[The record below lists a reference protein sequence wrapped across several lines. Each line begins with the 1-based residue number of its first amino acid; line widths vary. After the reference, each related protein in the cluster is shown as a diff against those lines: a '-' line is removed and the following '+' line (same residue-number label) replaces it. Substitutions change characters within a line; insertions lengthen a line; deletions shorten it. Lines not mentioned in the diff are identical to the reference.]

1 MDNLPIGPL
10 LAVLAL
16 LILWSGLFTA
26 IEAAQQHLL
35 TQRTASRSG
44 DKPVAKL
51 NFPLNSLI
59 FCNTLCRALV
69 VVISTLLAIFGWA
82 EKGPWLA
89 CLSATAALLVFAD
102 YLPRTLASRYP
113 DTILALGNTLLGV
126 PLKIIYP
133 AAWLLGGISQLL
145 LKPFARKVKVV
156 QQSEDEP
163 PAPQNDGTD
172 HEHPACRPHALSGIH
187 ALDNITVNDI
197 LVPRS
202 EVDGINLDDSIEEI
216 IEQLRAN
223 KRTRLPVFHSDINQ
237 VEAVLNTR
245 QIRHLLPDASLT
257 KDALLAACHEPYF
270 VPESTPL
277 QLQLLNF
284 HKQQRRLGMVVDEYG
299 EVEGIVTLEDIL
311 EEIVGEFES
320 QHSLDNPHIHPQ
332 ADGRLVIEGAA
343 SIRELN
349 KSLGWHLPSD
359 GPKTL
364 NGLVTEALETIP
376 DSAVCLK
383 IGRYRLEI
391 LETEDNRVSRV
402 LIWHVAAG
410 EATSLRSMAKP
421 L

>member
-1 MDNLPIGPL
+1 MDDLPIGPM
-10 LAVLAL
+10 LAVVTL

-26 IEAAQQHLL
+26 IEAAHQHLL
-35 TQRTASRSG
+35 AQRTATRSS

-51 NFPLNSLI
+51 SFPLASLI

-69 VVISTLLAIFGWA
+69 VVISTLLAIFTWA
-82 EKGPWLA
+82 ENGPWIA
-89 CLSATAALLVFAD
+89 CLGAGAILLVFSD
-102 YLPRTLASRYP
+102 YLPRALAIRYP
-113 DTILALGNTLLGV
+113 DAILAQGNNLLRI
-126 PLKIIYP
+126 PLKFIYP
-133 AAWLLGGISQLL
+133 AAWLLNSISQLL
-145 LKPFARKVKVV
+145 MRPFARKAKVV
-156 QQSEDEP
+156 QQSEDETLTERH
-163 PAPQNDGTD
+163 APLETVN
-172 HEHPACRPHALSGIH
+172 RPHPLPGIH

-202 EVDGINLDDSIEEI
+202 DVDGINLDDPIEEI
-216 IEQLRAN
+216 IEQLRHN
-223 KRTRLPVFHSDINQ
+223 KHTRLPVFHSDINQ

-245 QIRHLLPDASLT
+245 HILHLLPDASLT
-257 KDALLAACHEPYF
+257 REALLAASHEPYF

-299 EVEGIVTLEDIL
+299 EVLGIVTLEDIL

-332 ADGRLVIEGAA
+332 ADGRLVIDGAA

-376 DSAVCLK
+376 ESAVCLK

-391 LETEDNRVSRV
+391 LETEDNRVTRV
-402 LIWHVAAG
+402 LIWQ
-410 EATSLRSMAKP
+410 TSSMP
-421 L
+421 VVI

>member
-1 MDNLPIGPL
+1 MDDLPIGPM
-10 LAVLAL
+10 LAVLTL
-16 LILWSGLFTA
+16 LVLWSGLFTA
-26 IEAAQQHLL
+26 IEAAHQHLL
-35 TQRTASRSG
+35 AQRTATRSS

-51 NFPLNSLI
+51 SFPLASLI

-69 VVISTLLAIFGWA
+69 VVISTLLALFTWA
-82 EKGPWLA
+82 ENGPWVA
-89 CLSATAALLVFAD
+89 CLGAGAMLLVFSD
-102 YLPRTLASRYP
+102 YLPRALATRYP
-113 DTILALGNTLLGV
+113 DAILAQGNNLLRL

-133 AAWLLGGISQLL
+133 AAWLLNSISQLL
-145 LKPFARKVKVV
+145 TRPFARKAKVV
-156 QQSEDEP
+156 QQSEDETLTERH
-163 PAPQNDGTD
+163 APSET
-172 HEHPACRPHALSGIH
+172 ASRPHPLPGIH

-202 EVDGINLDDSIEEI
+202 DVDGINLDDSIEEI
-216 IEQLRAN
+216 IEQLRHN

-245 QIRHLLPDASLT
+245 HILHLLPDASLT
-257 KDALLAACHEPYF
+257 REALLAASHEPYF

-299 EVEGIVTLEDIL
+299 EVLGIVTLEDIL

-320 QHSLDNPHIHPQ
+320 QQSLDNPHIHPQ
-332 ADGRLVIEGAA
+332 ADGRLVIDGAA

-376 DSAVCLK
+376 ESAVCLK

-391 LETEDNRVSRV
+391 LETEENRVTRV
-402 LIWHVAAG
+402 LIWQ
-410 EATSLRSMAKP
+410 TSPMP
-421 L
+421 VVI

>member
-1 MDNLPIGPL
+1 MDDLPIGPM
-10 LAVLAL
+10 LAALAL

-26 IEAAQQHLL
+26 IEVAQQHLL
-35 TQRTASRSG
+35 AQRTASRSS

-51 NFPLNSLI
+51 SFPLNSLI

-69 VVISTLLAIFGWA
+69 MVISTLLAIFTWSA
-82 EKGPWLA
+82 NGPWAA
-89 CLSATAALLVFAD
+89 CIGAGAALLIFAD
-102 YLPRTLASRYP
+102 YLPRSLANRYP
-113 DTILALGNTLLGV
+113 DAVLNLGNTLLGA

-133 AAWLLGGISQLL
+133 AAWLLNAISQLL
-145 LKPFARKVKVV
+145 MRPFARKVKVV
-156 QQSEDEP
+156 QQSEDEIP
-163 PAPQNDGTD
+163 GDRHDD
-172 HEHPACRPHALSGIH
+172 HDHSVCRPHPLSGIH

-202 EVDGINLDDSIEEI
+202 DVDGINLDDPIEEI
-216 IEQLRAN
+216 IEQLRHN

-245 QIRHLLPDASLT
+245 HIRHLLPDASLT
-257 KDALLAACHEPYF
+257 MEALMAASHDPYF

-299 EVEGIVTLEDIL
+299 EVLGIVTLEDIL

-391 LETEDNRVSRV
+391 LETEDNRVTRV
-402 LIWHVAAG
+402 LIWH
-410 EATSLRSMAKP
+410 TSSVPAVI
-421 L
+421 

>member
-1 MDNLPIGPL
+1 MDDLPIGPM

-26 IEAAQQHLL
+26 IEVAQQQLL
-35 TQRTASRSG
+35 AQRTASRSS

-51 NFPLNSLI
+51 SFPLNSLI
-59 FCNTLCRALV
+59 LCNTLCRALV
-69 VVISTLLAIFGWA
+69 VVISTLLAIFTWA
-82 EKGPWLA
+82 QNGPWIA
-89 CLSATAALLVFAD
+89 CLGAGAVLLVFAD
-102 YLPRTLASRYP
+102 YLPRALAARYP
-113 DTILALGNTLLGV
+113 DAVLALGNTLLGI
-126 PLKIIYP
+126 PLKIVYP
-133 AAWLLGGISQLL
+133 AAWLLNGISQLL
-145 LKPFARKVKVV
+145 MRPFARKINVV
-156 QQSEDEP
+156 QQSEDET
-163 PAPQNDGTD
+163 PADRHDD
-172 HEHPACRPHALSGIH
+172 HERAAYRPLSGIH

-202 EVDGINLDDSIEEI
+202 DVDGINLDDPLEEI
-216 IEQLRAN
+216 IEQLRHN
-223 KRTRLPVFHSDINQ
+223 RRTRLPVFHSDINQ

-245 QIRHLLPDASLT
+245 QIRHLLPDSSLT
-257 KDALLAACHEPYF
+257 VEALLAASHEPYF

-299 EVEGIVTLEDIL
+299 EVLGIVTLEDIL

-332 ADGRLVIEGAA
+332 ADGRLVIDGAA

-391 LETEDNRVSRV
+391 LETEENRVTRV
-402 LIWHVAAG
+402 LIWH
-410 EATSLRSMAKP
+410 TSSAPAFIR
-421 L
+421 

>member
-1 MDNLPIGPL
+1 MDGLPIGPM
-10 LAVLAL
+10 LAVFVL

-26 IEAAQQHLL
+26 VEIAQQHLL
-35 TQRTASRSG
+35 AQRTASRAN
-44 DKPVAKL
+44 DKPLAKL
-51 NFPLNSLI
+51 SFPLDSLI
-59 FCNTLCRALV
+59 LCNTLCRALA
-69 VVISTLLAIFGWA
+69 VIIATLLAIFLC
-82 EKGPWLA
+82 EENGPWAA
-89 CLSATAALLVFAD
+89 CLGAGAVLLVFAD
-102 YLPRTLASRYP
+102 YFPRTVAQRYP
-113 DTILALGNTLLGV
+113 DAVLSFGNTLLAV
-126 PLKIIYP
+126 PLKILYP
-133 AAWLLGGISQLL
+133 LAWLLSRISGLL
-145 LKPFARKVKVV
+145 LRPFARKPQVV
-156 QQSEDEP
+156 QQSEDEE
-163 PAPQNDGTD
+163 PAGPDD
-172 HEHPACRPHALSGIH
+172 DPEHLSRAHPVSGIH

-202 EVDGINLDDSIEEI
+202 DVDGINLDDSIEAI
-216 IEQLRAN
+216 IEQLRHN

-245 QIRHLLPDASLT
+245 QIRHLLNDDLLT
-257 KDALLAACHEPYF
+257 REALLAASYEPYF

-299 EVEGIVTLEDIL
+299 EVLGIVTLEDIL

-320 QHSLDNPHIHPQ
+320 EHSLDNPHIHPQ
-332 ADGRLVIEGAA
+332 PDGRMVIDGTA

-349 KSLGWHLPSD
+349 KCLGWHLPSD

-391 LETEDNRVSRV
+391 LETEDNRVSKV
-402 LIWHVAAG
+402 LIWH
-410 EATSLRSMAKP
+410 TSSVPAKV
-421 L
+421 

>member
-1 MDNLPIGPL
+1 MDDLPIGPM

-26 IEAAQQHLL
+26 IEIAQQQLL
-35 TQRTASRSG
+35 AQRTASRSS

-51 NFPLNSLI
+51 SFPLNSLI
-59 FCNTLCRALV
+59 LCNTLCRALV
-69 VVISTLLAIFGWA
+69 VVISTLLAIFTWA
-82 EKGPWLA
+82 QNGVWIA
-89 CLSATAALLVFAD
+89 CLGTSAVLLVFAD
-102 YLPRTLASRYP
+102 YLPRTLAVRYP
-113 DTILALGNTLLGV
+113 DAVLTLGNTLLGI
-126 PLKIIYP
+126 PLKIVYP
-133 AAWLLGGISQLL
+133 AAWLLNAISQLL
-145 LKPFARKVKVV
+145 MRPFARKINVV
-156 QQSEDEP
+156 QQSEDEIP
-163 PAPQNDGTD
+163 SDRRDD
-172 HEHPACRPHALSGIH
+172 HEHAASRPHSLSGIH

-202 EVDGINLDDSIEEI
+202 DVDGINLDDSLEEI
-216 IEQLRAN
+216 IEQLRHN
-223 KRTRLPVFHSDINQ
+223 RRTRLPVFHSDINQ

-245 QIRHLLPDASLT
+245 QIRHLLADSSLT
-257 KDALLAACHEPYF
+257 REALLTASHEPYF

-299 EVEGIVTLEDIL
+299 EVLGIVTLEDIL

-332 ADGRLVIEGAA
+332 TDGRLVIEGAA

-391 LETEDNRVSRV
+391 LETEDNRVTRV
-402 LIWHVAAG
+402 LIWH
-410 EATSLRSMAKP
+410 TSSTPAIASSR
-421 L
+421 